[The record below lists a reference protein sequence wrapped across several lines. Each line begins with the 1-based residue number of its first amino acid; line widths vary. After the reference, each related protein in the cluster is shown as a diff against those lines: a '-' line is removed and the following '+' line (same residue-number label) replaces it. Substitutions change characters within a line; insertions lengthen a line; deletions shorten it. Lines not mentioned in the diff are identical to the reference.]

1 MNNFEYKKAKQLDK
15 RRYSQYYISLIRTN
29 HLFIFSFILNTDYNS
44 KIIKIILFFFILTIN
59 LAVNALFFSDSTMHV
74 IYKEQGKFNFIYQLP
89 QMLYSSLISGALTT
103 FFRYLS
109 LTEKTI
115 VILKEEK
122 NMTLLK
128 QKKRE
133 VFRDV
138 NNKIVLFFIISF
150 CLLLFFWYYVAC
162 FCAVYKNTQVHL
174 IKDFAF
180 SFSLSQVYPFLIY
193 LLPGIFRINALRNK
207 KCETMYK
214 LSTILQ
220 AL

>member
-1 MNNFEYKKAKQLDK
+1 
-15 RRYSQYYISLIRTN
+15 
-29 HLFIFSFILNTDYNS
+29 
-44 KIIKIILFFFILTIN
+44 
-59 LAVNALFFSDSTMHV
+59 MHV

-89 QMLYSSLISGALTT
+89 QMLYSSLISGVLTS

-115 VILKEEK
+115 LTLKEEK